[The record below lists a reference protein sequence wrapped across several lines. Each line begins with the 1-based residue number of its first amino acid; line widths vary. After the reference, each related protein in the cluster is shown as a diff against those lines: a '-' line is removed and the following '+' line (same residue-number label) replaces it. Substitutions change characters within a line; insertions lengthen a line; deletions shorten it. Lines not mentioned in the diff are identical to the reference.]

1 MLSCALTIAGAGRD
15 TLVVMRRGR
24 CKTVCARGTNRAA
37 PAGRSAS
44 TLAARM
50 RHHVLLLLMTTT
62 LVHAEPQS
70 ALLDRLA
77 QELKSMRSLPVGTPT
92 HSTCPKDSSSLV
104 GLAHQQVKSKLGE
117 PDFIDADGSW
127 SYFFTSS
134 VPVGQDGGGF
144 PQLTFGFD
152 AKGRIAH
159 VSCYYSR

>member
-1 MLSCALTIAGAGRD
+1 
-15 TLVVMRRGR
+15 
-24 CKTVCARGTNRAA
+24 
-37 PAGRSAS
+37 
-44 TLAARM
+44 M

>member
-1 MLSCALTIAGAGRD
+1 MCTRDFAWAL
-15 TLVVMRRGR
+15 
-24 CKTVCARGTNRAA
+24 ARG
-37 PAGRSAS
+37 PS
-44 TLAARM
+44 TSPLAARM
-50 RHHVLLLLMTTT
+50 RYHVLLLLVTMT

-70 ALLDRLA
+70 ALLDALA

-92 HSTCPKDSSSLV
+92 RSACPKDSSSLV
-104 GLAHQQVKSKLGE
+104 GLAQQQVKSKLGE
-117 PDFIDADGSW
+117 PDFVDVDGSW
-127 SYFFTSS
+127 SYFFTSP